1 MKTSKAVFVA
11 AALVP
16 LLAAMGGCAS
26 SLIGHRPGADRV
38 SMADASQVSGCQSK
52 GAITVSVMS
61 KIVFFQRSADD
72 VEANLYQLARNDAV
86 DYGADTV
93 VKGDAPTFGER
104 AFALYKC
111 RP

>member
-1 MKTSKAVFVA
+1 MKTSKAIFLA
-11 AALVP
+11 AALTP
-16 LLAAMGGCAS
+16 LLATMAGCAS
-26 SLIGHRPGADRV
+26 SMIGQRPGAERV
-38 SMADASQVSGCQSK
+38 SQADASQVSGCQSK
-52 GAITVSVMS
+52 GAITVSVLS
-61 KIVFFQRSADD
+61 KIVFFNRSADD

-93 VKGDAPTFGER
+93 VKGDSPKFGER